1 MTDKELI
8 EEAKRRYLADE
19 SGNKIKH
26 TSSAW
31 GREYKSNVELAKWA
45 IYELRL
51 KKSVT
56 LSGLNRE
63 TGGSGYFDEIEKKL
77 VVAGKKNI
85 WLGVLVHEYA
95 HLTQWVD
102 GCKEWIEGCEG
113 LPKVDEWLAGKRV
126 HNIQKHLARSRDL
139 ELDNEKRSVKL
150 IKKYKLPIDIKSYVQ
165 RANAYVQ
172 FYNWMFY
179 TRKWSSEK
187 NSPYCNPNVYEQ
199 MPTTFRMNYKTMSDK
214 YKQIYKQNKI

>member
-1 MTDKELI
+1 MRNKNVKKFI
-8 EEAKRRYLADE
+8 EKVQADCKKHGIKLDIRPVNYLVL
-19 SGNKIKH
+19 SGNI
-26 TSSAW
+26 
-31 GREYKSNVELAKWA
+31 RC
-45 IYELRL
+45 
-51 KKSVT
+51 
-56 LSGLNRE
+56 
-63 TGGSGYFDEIEKKL
+63 SGYFDEVDKVL
-77 VVAGKKNI
+77 VVAGKKDI

-150 IKKYKLPIDIKSYVQ
+150 IKKYKLPIDVKSYVQ

-179 TRKWSSEK
+179 TRRWSSEK
-187 NSPYCNPNVYEQ
+187 NSPYGNPNVYEQ
-199 MPTTFRMNYKTMSDK
+199 MPTKFSMNYETMSDK
-214 YKQIYKQNKI
+214 YKTIYKQNNI